1 MAKKDK
7 KDKKSEAPVESSD
20 SVAVE
25 KPTDET
31 TQPVSAKTAD
41 ADTDSGK
48 KEELD
53 SHAIHVKVYSPY
65 QTYFDDTAQSV
76 SAENDTGP
84 FDILPKHHNFMTLVN
99 ACEVT
104 IRIEGGQDKRIRI
117 SRGVLHVH
125 SNKVTLFLDV

>member
-7 KDKKSEAPVESSD
+7 KDKQPAAPAEDSG
-20 SVAVE
+20 SVAAE
-25 KPTDET
+25 KPIEDTG
-31 TQPVSAKTAD
+31 QPAAEVTGANDKK
-41 ADTDSGK
+41 SGK

-53 SHAIHVKVYSPY
+53 SRAIHVKVYSPY
-65 QTYFDDTAQSV
+65 QTYFDDEAQSI

-104 IRIEGGQDKRIRI
+104 IRLEGGTSKRIRI
-117 SRGVLHVH
+117 SRGVLHVR